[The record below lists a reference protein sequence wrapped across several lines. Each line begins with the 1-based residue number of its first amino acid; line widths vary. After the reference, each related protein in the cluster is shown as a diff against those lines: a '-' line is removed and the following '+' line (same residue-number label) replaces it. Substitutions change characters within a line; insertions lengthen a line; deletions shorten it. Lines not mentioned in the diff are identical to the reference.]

1 MLPNR
6 TGASLSKKQQM
17 LAHEPHE
24 AGHMIIVDPRR
35 TSTVA
40 TAEAAAGKKHVL
52 HLQIRNGTDMV
63 LLNAL
68 SRLIYK
74 QGWHDQ
80 AFIEKRT
87 THVDAMKATNLTQD
101 LDEAIKLTGISK
113 QQMLQAAEWI
123 GKPKAARVRRRTLFL
138 YEKG

>member
-1 MLPNR
+1 M
-6 TGASLSKKQQM
+6 
-17 LAHEPHE
+17 
-24 AGHMIIVDPRR
+24 
-35 TSTVA
+35 
-40 TAEAAAGKKHVL
+40 
-52 HLQIRNGTDMV
+52 
-63 LLNAL
+63 LNAL

-87 THVDAMKATNLTQD
+87 THFDAMKATNLTQD